1 MSYVFPY
8 GSNLCNNI
16 QSWMRVGDQ
25 TPLSNGRDH
34 PSRCDFHIHGTQI
47 LSFWHP
53 LGHIDHGLRAWRA
66 SWVRPH
72 THTHT
77 NTHTYQTY
85 THMPSYSFSK
95 EDAFTLWVSVRQ
107 TVAVKEEKKKKK
119 LAPREALPEASVRTT
134 LTFPDTPAEPHWA
147 GSFLIWHTVMTKQEW
162 GRGGEQQ
169 RRPSPEVQIKLRL
182 SGGVAGNFPLRQWCL
197 ADQVTQGE
205 YSTHAQTGAGKR
217 TVR

>member
-119 LAPREALPEASVRTT
+119 TRTQRSSARSFCSHNLDIPRHTGRATLSRFLPDLTHGNDKAGVGTGGGATEATVSWGSDQAAPLGRRRWQLSTQA
-134 LTFPDTPAEPHWA
+134 
-147 GSFLIWHTVMTKQEW
+147 VMSS
-162 GRGGEQQ
+162 
-169 RRPSPEVQIKLRL
+169 RPSDT
-182 SGGVAGNFPLRQWCL
+182 GGVQHPCSDWC
-197 ADQVTQGE
+197 
-205 YSTHAQTGAGKR
+205 R
-217 TVR
+217 